1 LPGRNISL
9 PKIDFFTRFPDM
21 RAKQFFG
28 LVLIALMVGCSG
40 GAENTVVESA
50 VPPAEQQMRSLL
62 ENLAKTGES
71 MGSGGQIIMEAL
83 ENIKKTDQ
91 AKGDSMQA
99 DADKLMTTSN
109 PAEIK
114 KLAASLLEK
123 L

>member
-1 LPGRNISL
+1 
-9 PKIDFFTRFPDM
+9 M

-71 MGSGGQIIMEAL
+71 MGSGGQIIMEAI

-99 DADKLMTTSN
+99 EADKLMSSTN

-114 KLAASLLEK
+114 KLAAAMLEK

>member
-1 LPGRNISL
+1 
-9 PKIDFFTRFPDM
+9 M

-40 GAENTVVESA
+40 GAENTVVESTI
-50 VPPAEQQMRSLL
+50 PPAEQQMRSLL

-71 MGSGGQIIMEAL
+71 MGSGGQIIMEAI
-83 ENIKKTDQ
+83 ESIKKTDQ

-99 DADKLMTTSN
+99 EADKLMSSTN

-114 KLAASLLEK
+114 KLAASMLEK

>member
-1 LPGRNISL
+1 MPDRDLF
-9 PKIDFFTRFPDM
+9 PKIVFFTRFTVM

-40 GAENTVVESA
+40 GAENTVVEA
-50 VPPAEQQMRSLL
+50 TIPPAEQQMRSLL

-71 MGSGGQIIMEAL
+71 MGSGGQIIMEAI
-83 ENIKKTDQ
+83 ESIKKTDQ

-99 DADKLMTTSN
+99 DADQLMTTTN

-114 KLAASLLEK
+114 KLASSLLEK
-123 L
+123 M

>member
-1 LPGRNISL
+1 
-9 PKIDFFTRFPDM
+9 M

-28 LVLIALMVGCSG
+28 LVLVALMVGCSG
-40 GAENTVVESA
+40 GAENTVVESS
-50 VPPAEQQMRSLL
+50 VPPAEQQMRTLL
-62 ENLAKTGES
+62 EDLAKSGQS

-83 ENIKKTDQ
+83 EAIKQTDK

-99 DADKLMTTSN
+99 DADKLMSATN

-114 KLAASLLEK
+114 KLASSLLEK